1 MTKHTITLS
10 ALDLSIT
17 YSVKDNSPRGCHTV
31 HGAQLQ
37 VGDKIVIDN
46 YFHEIVEE
54 TATETTETPT
64 ETETRDTV
72 RTLDLLDKLDT
83 GEYGDRLN
91 DYRDTDGYIC
101 DIIAEIADAD
111 TSIYY
116 NDILD
121 FIRENPEAL
130 ADVIREGLYDPS
142 SDYDLYKHGQAA
154 EYMTIERD
162 IYDHLPDS
170 LFTAAVNFIRFDL
183 EREEIPEALAEL
195 LREWCEDSDNNDRM
209 DEIPDRIREY
219 FDEAENEAF
228 ETFCGAQDCDKCKY
242 CACVSVEECR
252 ARFEEDAR
260 NLPDFTS
267 PEAFFCEPD

>member
-1 MTKHTITLS
+1 MLSNRKTYLEGRYHTMTKHTITLS

-31 HGAQLQ
+31 HGEQLQ

-46 YFHEIVEE
+46 YFHEIIEE
-54 TATETTETPT
+54 PATETESPA
-64 ETETRDTV
+64 TV
-72 RTLDLLDKLDT
+72 RTLDLLHELDT
-83 GEYGDRLN
+83 GDHGDRLN

-142 SDYDLYKHGQAA
+142 SNYDLYKHGQAA
-154 EYMTIERD
+154 EYMIIERD

-170 LFTAAVNFIRFDL
+170 LFAAAVNFIRFDL
-183 EREEIPEALAEL
+183 DIVEIPEELGEL
-195 LREWCEDSDNNDRM
+195 LREWCEDADNGDRM

-219 FDEAENEAF
+219 LADF
-228 ETFCGAQDCDKCKY
+228 T
-242 CACVSVEECR
+242 EEVT
-252 ARFEEDAR
+252 AEDAR